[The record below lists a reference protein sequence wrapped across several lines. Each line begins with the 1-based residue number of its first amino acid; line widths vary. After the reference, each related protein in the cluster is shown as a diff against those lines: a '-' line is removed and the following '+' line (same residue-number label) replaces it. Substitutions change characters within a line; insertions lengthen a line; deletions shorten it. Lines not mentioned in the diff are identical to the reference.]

1 MTGRRLVEQLI
12 GGKAARW
19 VLVVPIVAG
28 LLYGASTLALL
39 IGNAPDTTRLGAEPK
54 PDTAA
59 AYQPWNTAAQLPAAS
74 LPAVQPASMLGE
86 PPGPEHDEFHG
97 RPAATV
103 ANAPLSTF
111 PGAAVTP
118 AADQGQNDANTS
130 VGAGPTD
137 SLATAPPR
145 ASTPVPPSHK
155 STPPDRATSTARPP
169 ATNTVAPPPSSVL
182 PTLPLPTLGLPLPT
196 LPVPTSAPP
205 PTSTLAP
212 IIVLPTLAI
221 PTLPPLPT
229 LPLPLPTLAIP
240 TLPPLLP

>member
-1 MTGRRLVEQLI
+1 MMGRRLVEQLM
-12 GGKAARW
+12 GGKAVRW

-28 LLYGASTLALL
+28 LLYGASTLALW
-39 IGNAPDTTRLGAEPK
+39 IANAPVTTSLGAEPK

-59 AYQPWNTAAQLPAAS
+59 AYQPWNTAPQLPATS
-74 LPAVQPASMLGE
+74 LPAVQPASGLGE

-130 VGAGPTD
+130 VGAGPTAT
-137 SLATAPPR
+137 LATAPPR
-145 ASTPVPPSHK
+145 ASTPVPSSHT

-169 ATNTVAPPPSSVL
+169 ATTTVAPPPSSVF
-182 PTLPLPTLGLPLPT
+182 PTLPLPT

-205 PTSTLAP
+205 PTVTPAP